1 MQTLKIL
8 LSHCCKM
15 GLVIEQMDVETAFL
29 NDKVISEIFV
39 NQPKGYEDSTNRV
52 CKLEKLLHGL
62 RESKSWY
69 EC

>member
-29 NDKVISEIFV
+29 NGKVISEISV
-39 NQPKGYEDSTNRV
+39 N
-52 CKLEKLLHGL
+52 
-62 RESKSWY
+62 
-69 EC
+69 